1 MNGVHGHLR
10 IALNPKSIAIVGAS
24 ENPNKVGGRPL
35 QFLRRYGFKGAV
47 YPINP
52 SRETTQGVRSFR
64 RLADLPEAPD
74 LAIIAVAG
82 AAAIDALEECGAA
95 GVMVAIVMS
104 SGFSESDP
112 VGGKE
117 VERRMVERA
126 RAQGMR
132 IIGPNSQGIANFGN
146 GAIASFS
153 TMFAETEPAD
163 GPVGI
168 VGQSGAISAA
178 VYGLL
183 RHRGVGVR
191 YANATGN
198 DSDVTACEMACAVAE
213 DPDLKLLLL
222 YLEGMP
228 DPHHLARAARI
239 AREHDLPVIAVK
251 SGRSEAGQAA
261 ARSHTGALASEDRVV
276 DAFFEEHGILRACDM
291 AELIAGAEIYVKGW
305 RPAGRRLAAMSNS
318 GAVCVLSADAAAV
331 AGMTMAKLLPETEQ
345 ALKAALPSFAN
356 AANPVDLTG
365 ALLTD
370 GQLFGR
376 ALSALARDPEVDAYL
391 IGLPV
396 AGAGYDVELFARQA
410 WECASSTG
418 KPVVVAAPQ
427 QAVSASFR
435 ARGLP
440 VFQFETEAV
449 DALGRFMAHLDLMQR
464 ARRRPARQEMPP
476 PARLG
481 GGAKRMCNE
490 SDSLAIVAAAG
501 VPVVPHRL
509 CRTVEE
515 ALEACHALGGPV
527 AAKGCSSEVTH
538 KSELGIV
545 DLNLPS
551 EEAVRESFQRIAAT
565 LAARGLAFDGVIIA
579 RMVKGCREL
588 MIGAHRD
595 PVFGPVIAF
604 GDGGKYVEAMPDVRV
619 LLPTATR
626 EDVMRA
632 LHSLRIAPVLR
643 GVRGE
648 PPMDIDAF
656 IDAVLAVAGLMT
668 RADASIESLDINPV
682 VVGES
687 GKGCAAVDAV
697 VFTVS

>member
-1 MNGVHGHLR
+1 MNGVHAHLR

-35 QFLRRYGFKGAV
+35 QFLTRYGFKGAV

-52 SRETTQGVRSFR
+52 NRATTQGVRSYP
-64 RLADLPEAPD
+64 RLADLPEAPEV
-74 LAIIAVAG
+74 AIVAVAG

-95 GVMVAIVMS
+95 GVKVAVVMS

-112 VGGKE
+112 VGGKA

-153 TMFAETEPAD
+153 TMFAEAEPAD

-178 VYGLL
+178 IYGLL
-183 RHRGVGVR
+183 RQRGLGVR

-276 DAFFEEHGILRACDM
+276 DAFFEEHGILRARDV
-291 AELIAGAEIYVKGW
+291 AELVAGAEIYVKNW
-305 RPAGRRLAAMSNS
+305 RPAGRRLVAVSNS
-318 GAVCVLSADAAAV
+318 GAVCVMSADAAAI
-331 AGMTMAKLLPETEQ
+331 AGLTMAKLRPETEQ

-370 GQLFGR
+370 SPLFGR
-376 ALSALARDPEVDAYL
+376 VLRVLARDPEVDAYA
-391 IGLPV
+391 IGIPV
-396 AGAGYDVELFARQA
+396 AGAGYDVELFAREA
-410 WECASSTG
+410 AECASNTG

-427 QAVSASFR
+427 DAVGACFR

-440 VFQFETEAV
+440 VFQFETEAI
-449 DALGRFMAHLDLMQR
+449 DALGRFMAHLDLMHR
-464 ARRRPARQEMPP
+464 ARGRPAREVRPQ
-476 PARLG
+476 PARVG
-481 GGAKRMCNE
+481 AAKRMWNE
-490 SDSLAIVAAAG
+490 ADSLAIVAGAG

-509 CRTVEE
+509 CRTVGE
-515 ALEACHALGGPV
+515 ALEVYRALGGPV
-527 AAKGCSSEVTH
+527 AVKVCSSEVTH
-538 KSELGIV
+538 KSEMGIV
-545 DLNLPS
+545 YLDLAS
-551 EEAVRESFQRIAAT
+551 EGAVRESFQRIETT
-565 LAARGLAFDGVIIA
+565 LGGRGLAFDGVIVA

-626 EDVMRA
+626 EDVLRA
-632 LHSLRIAPVLR
+632 LLSLRIAPLLR

-648 PPMDIDAF
+648 FPMDVEALIDS
-656 IDAVLAVAGLMT
+656 VMAVARLM
-668 RADASIESLDINPV
+668 ADADSHVESLDINPV

-687 GKGCAAVDAV
+687 GKGCVAVDAV
-697 VFTVS
+697 VFTAS

>member
-35 QFLRRYGFKGAV
+35 QFLQRYGFKGDV

-52 SRETTQGVRSFR
+52 SRSTTQGMQSFR
-64 RLADLPEAPD
+64 RLADLPQAPD

-82 AAAIDALEECGAA
+82 AAAVDALEECGAA
-95 GVMVAIVMS
+95 GVKVAVVMS

-117 VERRMVERA
+117 LERRMVERA

-153 TMFAETEPAD
+153 TMFAEAEPAD

-168 VGQSGAISAA
+168 VGQSGAMSAA
-178 VYGLL
+178 IYGLL
-183 RHRGVGVR
+183 RRRGLGVR

-228 DPHHLARAARI
+228 DPHHLACAARI

-276 DAFFEEHGILRACDM
+276 DAFFEEHGILRARDV
-291 AELIAGAEIYVKGW
+291 AELVAGAEVYVKNW

-318 GAVCVLSADAAAV
+318 GAVCVLSADAAAI
-331 AGMTMAKLLPETEQ
+331 AGLTMAKLRPETEY
-345 ALKAALPSFAN
+345 ALKAVLPSFAH
-356 AANPVDLTG
+356 AVNPVDLTG

-370 GQLFGR
+370 SRLFGR
-376 ALSALARDPEVDAYL
+376 ALSALSRDRDVDAYL
-391 IGLPV
+391 IGIPV
-396 AGAGYDVELFARQA
+396 AGAGYDVELFAREA
-410 WECASSTG
+410 AECASSTG

-427 QAVSASFR
+427 DAVGACFR

-440 VFQFETEAV
+440 VFEFETEAIL
-449 DALGRFMAHLDLMQR
+449 ALGRFMSHLDLMHR
-464 ARRRPARQEMPP
+464 ARGRRTWPEDPP
-476 PARLG
+476 PVRA
-481 GGAKRMCNE
+481 GA
-490 SDSLAIVAAAG
+490 
-501 VPVVPHRL
+501 
-509 CRTVEE
+509 
-515 ALEACHALGGPV
+515 
-527 AAKGCSSEVTH
+527 
-538 KSELGIV
+538 
-545 DLNLPS
+545 
-551 EEAVRESFQRIAAT
+551 
-565 LAARGLAFDGVIIA
+565 
-579 RMVKGCREL
+579 
-588 MIGAHRD
+588 
-595 PVFGPVIAF
+595 
-604 GDGGKYVEAMPDVRV
+604 
-619 LLPTATR
+619 
-626 EDVMRA
+626 
-632 LHSLRIAPVLR
+632 
-643 GVRGE
+643 
-648 PPMDIDAF
+648 
-656 IDAVLAVAGLMT
+656 
-668 RADASIESLDINPV
+668 
-682 VVGES
+682 
-687 GKGCAAVDAV
+687 
-697 VFTVS
+697 